1 MKIKNKMK
9 KQLMGLL
16 SLVMVFSL
24 TSQNILYAMGENENE
39 PTPAYTNEY
48 SDENVKINIHADE
61 GVLPENAVLKVTPI
75 EKKEINDEMD
85 AVTKAETEKINA
97 LHEQTNEKLKS
108 DDEENET
115 SLEGF
120 LAYDISFMVDG
131 KEVEPNGNV
140 DVSMQFIKATKPEG
154 VSDDSIVNV
163 KHFKE
168 IKGQTEIEDITE
180 KSDITTTENAAVE
193 KIALQSNSFSVFTI
207 VWTRTDGNKNSGIG
221 TQELAIKVV
230 DQKGNEINVGDDYR
244 FDFTSNNEVDI
255 KTIASKLKENAKGSL
270 DNYYFTNK
278 AYVKLNDNTGYTY
291 FNKLVKW
298 AIQGSTNT
306 STGGFQAKDGDTQ
319 YNINDWKNE
328 NGKKYAY
335 FVFDR
340 VNEINT
346 IDSTEKG
353 VNVKMINYPSQQFKG
368 GLWNQNRNIKQG
380 ILNKTL
386 NSDGYPSFNK
396 DNKWDTPRD
405 GSLKTY
411 FDKATEANHLFLESS
426 YNDKGH
432 YFYYNSAENAASY
445 DQASGNFKVYDA
457 LVTPSNE
464 NAFYYKRGNF
474 LPYNTINNRNLS
486 NNTNQ
491 YDEFG
496 NRLDENDPN
505 YGKSL
510 FLTDQA
516 TDYYFGME
524 LEANFIQAENGV
536 YDGNPMRYEFTGDD
550 DLWVYID
557 GVLVLDL
564 GGCHDARSG
573 YIDFSTGKVSYQINA
588 NRYETKELADIFKAA
603 GKYNEAD
610 WKTVNGN
617 KIFEDY
623 GSHEMKMW
631 YMERGAGASNLK
643 VKFNLPVIPK
653 GQIQVMKQLEQETN
667 PIVYGKVDFGFKL
680 YLETSA
686 GSGKFQ
692 QVTNTSDFNAKKIGS
707 NGVDTSKLEMNEEG
721 IFYLKPKEMATFSDI
736 EENRKYYVQEVDIKS
751 DEFDKVYVNNTS
763 VTNHYN
769 DESTKTHFT
778 AESDKETVAKRPQVT
793 FKNSCSAQNK
803 RTLSIEKK
811 MKEGQTSTDPF
822 KVLVEI
828 ENENGDL
835 EPFNGQYTLF
845 NGNADLVGVIH
856 NTKNGYID
864 IKANQKVCI
873 YNILSD
879 TKFRITEIRPNEMY
893 GKIKYSV
900 NGADNAVV
908 NNEASGVIKLGND
921 ANVTIENRLASI
933 GTLEFTKV
941 DKDTNK
947 GLQYATFGL
956 YSEQSCSEESLI
968 SQSVSDENGI
978 VKFDISKLYN
988 TKKVYLKEIS
998 APFGY
1003 KLDNTIYTVSITIT
1017 DDDGTKVITGMI
1029 NDGVKTISNK
1039 ATETGGK
1046 TNVTVKKDW
1055 SSIPESEWED
1065 VTVTLFGNGAQVGDS
1080 VILNSENKWQYTWS
1094 NLPGDTRYTVE
1105 EKNPDGFVVSYDKE
1119 SSIVVDENFTSI
1131 TPNNETYFELGSN
1144 GVIAIFSNA
1153 NWYIWTTSEL
1163 DNVQKQAIITQLSDT
1178 IHQGNKIS
1186 TENTEFGSGNTSYTF
1201 KKGTKIT
1208 FKYENGKLKLDF
1220 GDPKAWSF
1228 FFMGNYTENVILKVK
1243 NDIDTNK
1250 KTSIPVEKVW
1260 EDNNS
1265 PNRPTSV
1272 EVQLYKEINGETTKV
1287 DGKKLTLNETNNWKG
1302 MFKNLPYWDTE
1313 TKTKINYKVKES
1325 KIGDIDIIDDNAV
1338 VNGYT
1343 HTVIQKDGK
1352 FIIINYLN
1360 VGSLRIDKRIVDS
1373 NIKPN
1378 DGDPI
1383 FTFRIEN
1390 EDKSI
1395 VLYRTIRLNDAV
1407 DHGSIL
1413 IDDLPLG
1420 KYTVT
1425 ELNTMR
1431 YTCITQNP
1439 QTVEVT
1445 KDGANV
1451 SFENKITY
1459 DENFSHTDVVENSFK
1474 IDQDGKVTVTKQVV
1488 PGTDLATSK
1497 FDAKRSLNKIL
1508 EAALASL
1515 N

>member
-48 SDENVKINIHADE
+48 SDENVKIDIHADG

-97 LHEQTNEKLKS
+97 LHDQTNEKLKS

-140 DVSMQFIKATKPEG
+140 DVSIQFIKATKPEG
-154 VSDDSIVNV
+154 VSDDSVVNV

-168 IKGQTEIEDITE
+168 VKGQTEIEDITE

-207 VWTRTDGNKNSGIG
+207 VWKRTEGNPNSGIG

-230 DQKGNEINVGDDYR
+230 DQKGNEINAGQDYE

-255 KTIASKLKENAKGSL
+255 KVIASKLKENAKGSL
-270 DNYYFTNK
+270 NNYYFTNN
-278 AYVKLNDNTGYTY
+278 AYVKLANKTGYTY

-298 AIQGSTNT
+298 ETQGSTGT
-306 STGGFQAKDGDTQ
+306 KTGGFQAKVGDIQ

-335 FVFDR
+335 FVFDS

-353 VNVKMINYPSQQFKG
+353 VNVKMINYPAQQFEG
-368 GLWNQNRNIKQG
+368 GLWKGNHNIKQG
-380 ILNKTL
+380 ILKNTL

-396 DNKWDTPRD
+396 DNKWDTPRE

-411 FDKATEANHLFLESS
+411 FKDATKANHLFLESS

-432 YFYYNSAENAASY
+432 YFYYNSAENSASY

-464 NAFYYKRGNF
+464 NVFYYKRGNF
-474 LPYNTINNRNLS
+474 LPYNTIKNTIIS
-486 NNTNQ
+486 SNTNQ

-510 FLTDQA
+510 LLPDQK
-516 TDYYFGME
+516 TDYFFGME
-524 LEANFIQAENGV
+524 LEANFIQAENGI

-573 YIDFSTGKVSYQINA
+573 YIDFSTGKVSYQKTENS
-588 NRYETKELADIFKAA
+588 YETKDLVEIFKKAN
-603 GKYNEAD
+603 KYNASD
-610 WKTVNGN
+610 WKIVNGHEV
-617 KIFEDY
+617 FEDY
-623 GSHEMKMW
+623 SSHEMKMW
-631 YMERGAGASNLK
+631 YMERGQGASNLK
-643 VKFNLPVIPK
+643 IKFNLPVIPK

-667 PIVYGKVDFGFKL
+667 PLVYGNVDFGFKL

-686 GSGKFQ
+686 GSGKYQ
-692 QVTNTSDFNAKKIGS
+692 QVTNTSEFDAKKISS
-707 NGVDTSKLEMNEEG
+707 NGVDTSDLEMNQDG
-721 IFYLKPKEMATFSDI
+721 IFYLKPKEMATFSGI
-736 EENRKYYVQEVDIKS
+736 EENRKYYVEEVDVKS
-751 DEFDKVYVNNTS
+751 DEFDQVFVNNTS
-763 VTNHYN
+763 VTDYYDDQSSNTTY
-769 DESTKTHFT
+769 T
-778 AESDKETVAKRPQVT
+778 ATSSKETVVKRPQVT
-793 FKNSCSAQNK
+793 FKNSCSAKNK

-811 MKEGQTSTDPF
+811 MKEGQTSSDSF

-828 ENENGDL
+828 ENENGEL
-835 EPFNGQYTLF
+835 VPFNGQATLF
-845 NGNADLVGVIH
+845 NGSSDDNGQILNIKD
-856 NTKNGYID
+856 GYIYL
-864 IKANQKVCI
+864 KAGQKACI

-879 TKFRITEIRPNEMY
+879 TKFKVTEDKPNDDY
-893 GKIKYSV
+893 GVIKYSV
-900 NGADNAVV
+900 NGADKINK
-908 NNEASGVIKLGND
+908 NNGASGAIKLGTD
-921 ANVTIENRLASI
+921 ATVTIENRLASI

-941 DKDTNK
+941 DEATQK

-956 YSEQSCSEESLI
+956 YSEQGCSEGSLI
-968 SQSVSDENGI
+968 SQSVSDENGK
-978 VKFDISKLYN
+978 VNFDISKLYN
-988 TKKVYLKEIS
+988 AEKVYLKEIS

-1003 KLDNTIYTVSITIT
+1003 KLDNTIYTVTITKT
-1017 DDDGTKVITGMI
+1017 DDDGTKVITGKI
-1029 NDGVKTISNK
+1029 NGGIKTISNM

-1055 SSIPESEWED
+1055 SNIPESQWED
-1065 VTVTLFGNGAQVGDS
+1065 VTVTLFGNGTQVGNS
-1080 VILNSENKWQYTWS
+1080 VILNSESKWQYTWS
-1094 NLPGDTRYTVE
+1094 NLPGDIKYTVE
-1105 EKNPDGFVVSYDKE
+1105 EKNPNGFVVSYDKE
-1119 SSIVVDENFTSI
+1119 SSIVVDDNFTSI

-1163 DNVQKQAIITQLSDT
+1163 DSAQKQAMITQLDDA
-1178 IHQGNKIS
+1178 IHQGSEIS
-1186 TENTEFGSGNTSYTF
+1186 TKNTEFGSGNTSYTF
-1201 KKGTKIT
+1201 KKDTKIT

-1220 GDPKAWSF
+1220 GNPKAWSF
-1228 FFMGNYTENVILKVK
+1228 FFMGNYTENVTLKVK

-1260 EDNNS
+1260 EDNDS

-1272 EVQLYKEINGETTKV
+1272 EVQLYKEVNGETTKV
-1287 DGKKLTLNETNNWKG
+1287 DGKTLTLKEANDWKG
-1302 MFKNLPYWDTE
+1302 MFENLPYWDTV

-1325 KIGDIDIIDDNAV
+1325 KIGDINIVEDNDV

-1360 VGSLRIDKRIVDS
+1360 VGSLRIDKQIVESD
-1373 NIKPN
+1373 IKPN

-1390 EDKSI
+1390 EDRSI
-1395 VLYRTIRLNDAV
+1395 VLYRTIRLSDAV

-1413 IDDLPLG
+1413 INDLPLG

-1425 ELNTMR
+1425 ELDTMR
-1431 YTCITQNP
+1431 YTCVNTNP
-1439 QTVEVT
+1439 KTVEVT
-1445 KDGANV
+1445 KDDTNV

-1474 IDQDGKVTVTKQVV
+1474 IDQDGTVTVTKQVV

-1497 FDAKRSLNKIL
+1497 FDAKRFLNQLL
-1508 EAALASL
+1508 EGALASL